1 MSSPLS
7 IRQLERLQRLLDLLR
22 KDFKGDALRIGRKL
36 GVSRRTV
43 MHDLR
48 ILRSW
53 DYEIQWS
60 AQRHAFEIIQE
71 GALQQVVSLSRTDF
85 MGMLMAT
92 QAFKLFEGQEEA
104 GDVRRAA
111 ERFAEYLPDTIRI
124 TQDALLNRLR
134 LSNGGPNTGI
144 GQYHPNILKAL
155 ELRVKIKMAYYSA
168 SRDELVSRTVLP
180 LAIVH
185 HEGRWYLIGLC
196 YLREAHRHFR
206 LDRIRSVELTGET
219 VPEHAFDL
227 DAYLQQSF
235 GMHQG
240 KDVYTIE
247 LMFSSHQARWVREE
261 MWHPSQTL
269 EELPDGRLKMTMHTG
284 GLEDVA
290 RWVMQYG
297 AEVEVL
303 APQELRNHV
312 ARAHWEAASIYSNG
326 QIHPPSLSA

>member
-1 MSSPLS
+1 MSSPLN

-22 KDFKGDALRIGRKL
+22 KEFKGDALRIARKI

-48 ILRSW
+48 VLRSW
-53 DYEIQWS
+53 GYEIQWS
-60 AQRHAFEIIQE
+60 AHRHAFEIIRE

-92 QAFKLFEGQEEA
+92 QAFKLMEGQQEA
-104 GDVRRAA
+104 GEVRRAA

-124 TQDALLNRLR
+124 TQDALINRLR
-134 LSNGGPNTGI
+134 LSNGGPNTGV

-155 ELRVKIKMAYYSA
+155 EHRLKIEMAYYSA
-168 SRDELVSRTVLP
+168 SRDEIMSRAVLP

-185 HEGRWYLIGLC
+185 HEGRWYLIGWC

-206 LDRIRSVELTGET
+206 MDRIRSVELTEEMISNH
-219 VPEHAFDL
+219 VFDL
-227 DAYLQQSF
+227 DAYLKDSF
-235 GMHQG
+235 GMYQG
-240 KDVYTIE
+240 KDIHTIE
-247 LMFSSHQARWVREE
+247 LIFSPRQARWIREE
-261 MWHPSQTL
+261 MWHPSQKL
-269 EELPDGRLKMTMHTG
+269 EDLTDGRLKMSLLTG
-284 GLEDVA
+284 GLEDVS

-303 APQELRNHV
+303 SPVQLRNEV
-312 ARAHWEAASIYSNG
+312 ANAHKAAALQYS
-326 QIHPPSLSA
+326 